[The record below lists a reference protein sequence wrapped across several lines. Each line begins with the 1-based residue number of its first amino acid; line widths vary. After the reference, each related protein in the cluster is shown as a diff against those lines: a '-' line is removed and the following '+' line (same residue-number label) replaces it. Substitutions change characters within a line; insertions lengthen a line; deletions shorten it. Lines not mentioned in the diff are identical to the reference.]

1 MASFLSSEE
10 KKLSVYLTDLAPEK
24 QAEDCPLMVSFVCMD
39 HNATDCPRQ
48 ARDGP
53 RAARL
58 LPRPARLPDRPPF
71 QVGAF
76 RRPGCAP
83 QTPWPV
89 HFETRTQRGPCSPC
103 SRAIARLPE
112 LAPRRAEHQE
122 EDAAHTRNS
131 SSCCAR
137 SVGAM
142 RLCTMGTVAGQSPFT
157 ATLCRS
163 RLLRELPREG
173 WFSS

>member
-53 RAARL
+53 WAARL

-76 RRPGCAP
+76 WRPGCAP

-122 EDAAHTRNS
+122 EDAAHTRNKQFLVL
-131 SSCCAR
+131 C
-137 SVGAM
+137 SVCRCNASVHHGDRCRAEPVHGHTLSVTLAEGA
-142 RLCTMGTVAGQSPFT
+142 AS
-157 ATLCRS
+157 
-163 RLLRELPREG
+163 
-173 WFSS
+173 